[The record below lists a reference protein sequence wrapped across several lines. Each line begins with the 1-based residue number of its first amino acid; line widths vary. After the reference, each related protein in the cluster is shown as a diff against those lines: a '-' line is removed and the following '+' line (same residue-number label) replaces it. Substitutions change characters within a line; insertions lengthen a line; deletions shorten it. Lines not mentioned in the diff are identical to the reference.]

1 MVYNFCIQEIKAY
14 NFALIKIEKGEK
26 EMYKEALR
34 PVWAEINLSN
44 LDYNIKN
51 IKAKIGDREM
61 IGVIKADAYG
71 HGSVKVAEVLRE
83 NGCRIFAIATLQEA
97 ITLREAGAKEEI
109 IILGLTPDMYADT
122 IVKYD
127 ITPVF
132 CDSANAKAFSDAAAK
147 AGKIVSGLIAVDT
160 GMGRIGYLADDLD
173 YAAEDVK
180 KVAALP
186 NFRIRGMF
194 SHMSTADAFDKTYS
208 HQQEAKYN
216 RFYEAMTAAGIE
228 IPFRTLANSASVME
242 IPSVYFDACRPG
254 IILYGCYPSDEVD
267 VNQLSLK
274 PVMSVKANIVHLK
287 DVPAG
292 FSVGYGRKY
301 ISQKPSKIAT
311 IALGYADGY
320 PRPYSA
326 QAKVI
331 VNGVIAPIAGNICMD
346 QCMIDV
352 TDVPDVKVG
361 DEVIVMGTDGKNTI
375 LADDIAKATG
385 TINYEITCAFGQR
398 LPKVYV
404 K

>member
-1 MVYNFCIQEIKAY
+1 M
-14 NFALIKIEKGEK
+14 L
-26 EMYKEALR
+26 KEAIR

-51 IKAKIGDREM
+51 IIAKAGADKEI

-71 HGSVKVAEVLRE
+71 HGSVEAAKVLME
-83 NGCRIFAIATLQEA
+83 NGVSTFAIATLQEA
-97 ITLREAGAKEEI
+97 VTLREAGITGEI
-109 IILGLTPDMYADT
+109 IMLGLTPDMYADT

-127 ITPVF
+127 ITPVV
-132 CDSANAKAFSDAAAK
+132 CSSGNAKAISEEAK
-147 AGKIVSGLIAVDT
+147 TKGKIVKGLIAVDT
-160 GMGRIGYLADDLD
+160 GMGRIGYLSDDD
-173 YAAEDVK
+173 SAVEDVK
-180 KVAALP
+180 RISALS
-186 NFRIRGMF
+186 NFKIKGMF
-194 SHMSTADAFDKTYS
+194 SHMATADAFDKNFS
-208 HQQEAKYN
+208 KLQEERYLG
-216 RFYEAMTAAGIE
+216 FYEKLKAAGISV
-228 IPFRTLANSASVME
+228 PFRTFANSASIME
-242 IPSVYFDACRPG
+242 IPSVHYDAVRPG

-267 VNQLSLK
+267 KNQLSIK

-287 DVPAG
+287 KVGKG
-292 FSVGYGRKY
+292 FSVGYGRKF
-301 ISQKPSKIAT
+301 ISERESLIAT
-311 IALGYADGY
+311 VALGYADGY

-361 DEVIVMGTDGKNTI
+361 DEVIIMGSDGKNTI

-385 TINYEITCAFGQR
+385 TINYEIVCAFGQR

>member
-173 YAAEDVK
+173 YAAEDLK

-301 ISQKPSKIAT
+301 ISEKPSKIAT

-361 DEVIVMGTDGKNTI
+361 DEVIVMGSDGKNTI